1 MRITLINFK
10 SVAVFFWVAI
20 VFCFAPLTVLHA
32 QSVES
37 QPPTKE
43 LAEKNLEP
51 FADAYKEVT
60 QIHNSYEQ
68 RIVKSDEQAQVNALQ
83 QEANDKMSK
92 AVTNHGLTVED
103 YNTIFNAIKND
114 PTLKEEFMTVL
125 NRTP

>member
-1 MRITLINFK
+1 MTFTSINLKTVHMFLWI
-10 SVAVFFWVAI
+10 AL
-20 VFCFAPLTVLHA
+20 VFCLAPLTLLHA

-68 RIVKSDEQAQVNALQ
+68 RIVKSSEQAQVNALQ
-83 QEANDKMSK
+83 QEAND
-92 AVTNHGLTVED
+92 
-103 YNTIFNAIKND
+103 
-114 PTLKEEFMTVL
+114 
-125 NRTP
+125 